1 MKCGTGCCFID
12 HSCQPRVFG
21 RIFTHLENGSGVG
34 QCTASCKL
42 QMFQAR
48 WIYVEISVLKLSGFE
63 TPFEIHLS
71 LVFALTVGSNSGL
84 CELVG
89 LAFMGLGHL
98 VEE

>member
-1 MKCGTGCCFID
+1 MVQDAALYITPVNQQSLGEVSPIW
-12 HSCQPRVFG
+12 S
-21 RIFTHLENGSGVG
+21 GSGVG
-34 QCTASCKL
+34 QRAASCKL
-42 QMFQAR
+42 QMSRAR

-71 LVFALTVGSNSGL
+71 LICALTVGSTSGL

-89 LAFMGLGHL
+89 LVFMGLGHM